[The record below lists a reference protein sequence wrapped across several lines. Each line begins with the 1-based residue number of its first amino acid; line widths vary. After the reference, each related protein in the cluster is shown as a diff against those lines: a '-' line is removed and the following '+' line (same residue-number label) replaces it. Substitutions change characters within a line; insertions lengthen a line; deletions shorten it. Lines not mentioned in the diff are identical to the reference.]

1 MEVSTTDRYT
11 HVSDTSTDNL
21 ASPLKTKTLSYKIVG
36 DNIDFNIV
44 PRYMRIDHKVNS
56 LHYFHS
62 YAVCDR
68 ISVENLPYQK
78 PPSCLPSSK
87 HISKMLL
94 PTPSD
99 DGAMINNIKIIF
111 SRILCET
118 LPFFNQ
124 VFSDLITKHIHHRR
138 YSEMSAKSIIVSD
151 Q

>member
-44 PRYMRIDHKVNS
+44 PRYMRIDHKLNS

-68 ISVENLPYQK
+68 IGVENLPYQK

-87 HISKMLL
+87 HIAKMLL
-94 PTPSD
+94 PTP
-99 DGAMINNIKIIF
+99 
-111 SRILCET
+111 
-118 LPFFNQ
+118 
-124 VFSDLITKHIHHRR
+124 
-138 YSEMSAKSIIVSD
+138 
-151 Q
+151 